1 MIISKIGKEKSAKF
15 FEESQYVVALGSN
28 DFINNYLMPVYS
40 DSWTYNDQS
49 FIAYLMETLEG
60 QLRVSWVLQKC
71 LIWILKIRENTC
83 EN

>member
-60 QLRVSWVLQKC
+60 QLRVS
-71 LIWILKIRENTC
+71 
-83 EN
+83 